1 MGNEIVAA
9 RSSQILRPIQGNVVP
24 LGSHAADD
32 RSNAQKVM
40 DSALALL
47 RMELERADAPAMRR
61 ADPDLVDRLFGI
73 YGLLHMADAAHN
85 RQQG

>member
-9 RSSQILRPIQGNVVP
+9 RSSQMLSPVQGNVVS
-24 LGSHAADD
+24 LGNQAADH
-32 RSNAQKVM
+32 RSNGQKVM

-47 RMELERADAPAMRR
+47 RMELERAYAPAMRR
-61 ADPDLVDRLFGI
+61 ADPDLADRLFGI
-73 YGLLHMADAAHN
+73 YGLLHMADAANN

>member
-9 RSSQILRPIQGNVVP
+9 RSSQKLSLIQGNVVP
-24 LGSHAADD
+24 LATPAADH

-47 RMELERADAPAMRR
+47 RLELERADAPAMRR

-73 YGLLHMADAAHN
+73 YGLLHMADAANN